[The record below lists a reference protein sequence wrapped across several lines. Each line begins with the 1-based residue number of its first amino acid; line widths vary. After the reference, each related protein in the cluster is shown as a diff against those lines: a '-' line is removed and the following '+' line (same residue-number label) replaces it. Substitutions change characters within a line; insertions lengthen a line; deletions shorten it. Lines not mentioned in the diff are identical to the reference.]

1 MKCLIHD
8 ATRAFVVFA
17 LLTGQVSATDLSDLS
32 SLELEEEY
40 RTFLAA
46 MPLQLENG
54 GARIFKLKDGSL
66 WIVSIGSTV
75 AKPMSSSEALRRRT
89 VSKSKAQANAVA
101 EINGSEVKTTTIMT
115 TSDKVTTPNGV
126 ETGTSQETLDE
137 TIIIAAR
144 GIIKNM
150 PVVGTWMN
158 QDETLFFTAIG
169 KRLE

>member
-1 MKCLIHD
+1 
-8 ATRAFVVFA
+8 V
-17 LLTGQVSATDLSDLS
+17 
-32 SLELEEEY
+32 
-40 RTFLAA
+40 
-46 MPLQLENG
+46 
-54 GARIFKLKDGSL
+54 
-66 WIVSIGSTV
+66 
-75 AKPMSSSEALRRRT
+75 LRRRT

-115 TSDKVTTPNGV
+115 TSDRVTTQNGV

-169 KRLE
+169 KQLE